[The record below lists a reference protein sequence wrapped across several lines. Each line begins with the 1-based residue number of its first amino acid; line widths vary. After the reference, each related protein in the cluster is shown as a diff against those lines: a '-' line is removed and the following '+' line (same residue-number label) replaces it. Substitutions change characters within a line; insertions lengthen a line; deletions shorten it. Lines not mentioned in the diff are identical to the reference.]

1 MNWFPTSTAED
12 AVDPAVEPPPKEV
25 VLEIDDADP
34 LRLVDV
40 EDDPPPKPEKPSF
53 AGLDSSGK
61 SSPVRVILLNHI
73 LRYLPLPPS
82 SLRFAP
88 TAAALALLSCKLSPW
103 NKGQKKDFE
112 TEVAIWTF
120 PATEVGARRRI
131 MYLLG
136 LVRGVSA
143 AFGLSGARWSSACGV
158 GGRTEGGLSISE
170 VRQDKVLKIQSQ
182 RPLLLNR

>member
-1 MNWFPTSTAED
+1 M
-12 AVDPAVEPPPKEV
+12 DPAVDPPPKEV
-25 VLEIDDADP
+25 VLEIDDPDP

-40 EDDPPPKPEKPSF
+40 EDDPPPKPKNPPF

-61 SSPVRVILLNHI
+61 SRPVRVILLNHI
-73 LRYLPLPPS
+73 LWYLPLPPS
-82 SLRFAP
+82 SLRLTP

-103 NKGQKKDFE
+103 NKGQARDFE

-136 LVRGVSA
+136 LVREVSA
-143 AFGLSGARWSSACGV
+143 ASGLLGARWSSACGV
-158 GGRTEGGLSISE
+158 GGRT
-170 VRQDKVLKIQSQ
+170 
-182 RPLLLNR
+182 